1 MSNPMRPDGPIPGA
15 NFTSDT
21 RNWPW
26 HRPPDITTLDEAIEY
41 VTKDLNEDDDGLRY
55 MSMLE
60 AGVPITIITDIIV
73 TKGIGRGKWTPDFA
87 ILSAGP
93 VARVLMIMAKAY
105 NIDYQLGIDEEL
117 IVPSPNTLREFA
129 GDPTL
134 RQEEEPKETAKKE
147 KEEVEEGFMSM
158 ASEDEQNAML
168 GYDEEEVEDV

>member
-1 MSNPMRPDGPIPGA
+1 MSDPIKPDGPIPGA

-26 HRPPDITTLDEAIEY
+26 HRPPDITTLDKAVEY
-41 VTKDLNEDDDGLRY
+41 VTRDLNDDDDGLRY

-60 AGVPITIITDIIV
+60 AGVPITTITDIIV

-87 ILSAGP
+87 LLAAGP
-93 VARVLMIMAKAY
+93 VARILMIMAKGY
-105 NIDYQLGIDEEL
+105 KIDYQLGLDEEL

-134 RQEEEPKETAKKE
+134 EKEEKPKKKVKE
-147 KEEVEEGFMSM
+147 EEVEEGFMSM
-158 ASEDEQNAML
+158 ASDDEQNSML
-168 GYDEEEVEDV
+168 GYDEEEEKDV